1 MRSRETGSFPLRD
14 FAPVV
19 IFGTSVQRF
28 DKSGGGHRMGRW
40 KNCCRSITF
49 LLRTTRTRT
58 IGLQDHT
65 SVSVTDTV
73 TEVMSLGIFKEFM
86 QRLGG
91 AEHDFWELKRL
102 GITTVD
108 YSERNSLAYC
118 YSHSYQESL
127 RTY

>member
-1 MRSRETGSFPLRD
+1 
-14 FAPVV
+14 
-19 IFGTSVQRF
+19 
-28 DKSGGGHRMGRW
+28 MGRW
-40 KNCCRSITF
+40 KNCYRSITF

-73 TEVMSLGIFKEFM
+73 TEVMSSGIFKEFM

>member
-1 MRSRETGSFPLRD
+1 MRSRGTGSFPLCN
-14 FAPVV
+14 FTPVV

-58 IGLQDHT
+58 IGLHDHT

-73 TEVMSLGIFKEFM
+73 TEVMSSGIFKEFM

-91 AEHDFWELKRL
+91 AEHDFWELERL
-102 GITTVD
+102 GIATVH

-118 YSHSYQESL
+118 YSHFYQESL

>member
-1 MRSRETGSFPLRD
+1 MRSRETGSFPLLN

-40 KNCCRSITF
+40 KNCYRSITF

-73 TEVMSLGIFKEFM
+73 TEVMSSGIFKEFIP
-86 QRLGG
+86 RLGG
-91 AEHDFWELKRL
+91 AEHDFWEQERL
-102 GITTVD
+102 VITTVD
-108 YSERNSLAYC
+108 YSERSSLAYC

-127 RTY
+127 